1 MISEYLKKYSY
12 YYLSRYSVTKKKFEN
27 ILKKKIS
34 KDFFQKKITKEKKTE
49 YFIEVPDVIKYFNS
63 IGCFNETNLVEMRLN
78 NLLKKGYS
86 LKKIKTYLIKDLFSE
101 KIIDEKMNELIQN
114 HKLNKELM
122 EIFFHRI
129 YKSKKNYLHTLS
141 KTEFKKILSKL
152 VIEGFEY
159 EASVN
164 FLKTKLEF
172 YDYP

>member
-1 MISEYLKKYSY
+1 MISEYLKKYCY
-12 YYLSRYSVTKKKFEN
+12 YYLSKYSVTKKKFEN

-34 KDFFQKKITKEKKTE
+34 KDFFQKKITRGKKTE

-63 IGCFNETNLVEMRLN
+63 IGCFNETNLIEMRLN
-78 NLLKKGYS
+78 KLLKKGYS
-86 LKKIKTYLIKDLFSE
+86 LKKIKTYLIRDLFSE
-101 KIIDEKMNELIQN
+101 KIIDEKMRELMQN
-114 HKLNKELM
+114 DKLNNDLM
-122 EIFFHRI
+122 EKFFHRI
-129 YKSKKNYLHTLS
+129 YKSKKNYLQSLN
-141 KTEFKKILSKL
+141 KAEFKKLLSKL